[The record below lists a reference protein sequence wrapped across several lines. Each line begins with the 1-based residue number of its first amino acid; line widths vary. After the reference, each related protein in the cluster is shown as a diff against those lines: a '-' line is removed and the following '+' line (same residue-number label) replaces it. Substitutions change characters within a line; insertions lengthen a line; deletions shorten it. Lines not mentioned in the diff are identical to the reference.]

1 MDSPPPKEVT
11 PSKLLHDVVSNAS
24 TILSISQMAMYS
36 YEISEELQADLDRI
50 METSHEIVSNIE
62 QLGAILDEAGIS

>member
-1 MDSPPPKEVT
+1 MDSPLPKQVT
-11 PSKLLHDVVSNAS
+11 SSKLLHDVVSNAS

-36 YEISEELQADLDRI
+36 HDMSEELQADLERI

-62 QLGAILDEAGIS
+62 QLGEILDQAGIS